1 MPQVSPAVSAASRN
15 PTIDALFPRIMKLEE
30 DWRHPGVGLDGKW
43 HGYENG
49 VTSQAGGFNGKI
61 SDHWWIFGQDVPFC
75 PDFFLLST
83 IIILYIYIYIWL
95 YNYDQLLQTRIINH
109 AQLLLV
115 NPSVPLRSL
124 CCNSYRALTEP
135 FEAQELHTPWLDQ
148 IRGRFQQFAIEHGHL
163 GRWYTH

>member
-1 MPQVSPAVSAASRN
+1 MYRFA
-15 PTIDALFPRIMKLEE
+15 RI
-30 DWRHPGVGLDGKW
+30 
-43 HGYENG
+43 
-49 VTSQAGGFNGKI
+49 
-61 SDHWWIFGQDVPFC
+61 
-75 PDFFLLST
+75 FFA
-83 IIILYIYIYIWL
+83 INYYYIIYIWL